1 MDAQALIRVA
11 RGGAHRPPAV
21 QAQAGPREGGGGACC
36 RQGPH
41 FLPPPLAATH
51 RALLCLRGA
60 TADVKDGIMADGAN
74 WGYQALQPWQDA
86 VVTRGEG
93 LVEELRQRHAAKL

>member
-1 MDAQALIRVA
+1 V
-11 RGGAHRPPAV
+11 
-21 QAQAGPREGGGGACC
+21 
-36 RQGPH
+36 
-41 FLPPPLAATH
+41 LAAGKARIFCPHPWQPPT
-51 RALLCLRGA
+51 ALLCLRGA

>member
-1 MDAQALIRVA
+1 M
-11 RGGAHRPPAV
+11 
-21 QAQAGPREGGGGACC
+21 
-36 RQGPH
+36 
-41 FLPPPLAATH
+41 
-51 RALLCLRGA
+51 
-60 TADVKDGIMADGAN
+60 KDGIMADGAN